1 MALATTQTTGLVCA
15 HHHLY
20 STLARGMPAPPRRS
34 EHFTEILEDVWWR
47 LDAAIDEDI
56 LYWSAALGA
65 VEALLVGTTA
75 IVDHHESPNFIDG
88 SLSVLAK
95 ACRDVGVRLNT
106 SYGVTDRWDD
116 QGNLHAVVDPSSPM
130 TTAARRGL
138 DECDRFLSAGG
149 EGMVGL
155 HAAFTCSDET
165 IAAAAEL
172 AVKHGVGVHVHVA
185 EGPVDKDAGRRL
197 EPWANDDW
205 LLVHGVF
212 LDTPLKGRL
221 VHNPRSNMNNS
232 VGYARPSTRANT
244 ILLGTDGIG
253 ADMLDEARVAY
264 ARLREYDV
272 QENPDTV
279 WGWLVNNRTLVPS
292 VTRDVVTWNYDHMD
306 SPWHLA
312 FTTGVRPVQIQVN
325 DEVVLDNGLPTKV
338 DINEVRAKAAEQS
351 KRLHE
356 RLSQ

>member
-1 MALATTQTTGLVCA
+1 MGLSSSQTPGLVCA

-20 STLARGMPAPPRRS
+20 STLARGMPAPSRRS
-34 EHFTEILEDVWWR
+34 EDFTEILEDVWWR
-47 LDAAIDEDI
+47 LDAAIDEEI

-106 SYGVTDRWDD
+106 TYGVTDRWDD
-116 QGNLHAVVDPSSPM
+116 HGKLHSSVAPSAPM
-130 TTAARRGL
+130 TSSARRGL

-165 IAAAAEL
+165 IAAAAQL
-172 AVKHGVGVHVHVA
+172 ATKHGVGVHVHVA
-185 EGPVDKDAGRRL
+185 EGPVDKEAAARL
-197 EPWANDDW
+197 EPWASNDW

-212 LDTPLKGRL
+212 LDSSLPGRL

-232 VGYARPSTRANT
+232 VGYARPTTRPNT

-253 ADMLDEARVAY
+253 SDMLDEARVAY
-264 ARLREYDV
+264 ARLREFDV
-272 QENPDTV
+272 QESPETV
-279 WGWLVNNRTLVPS
+279 WGWLDNNRSLMPS
-292 VTRDVVTWNYDHMD
+292 VMRDVVTWNYDHMD

-312 FTTGVRPVQIQVN
+312 FTTGVRPIKIEVN
-325 DEVVLDNGLPTKV
+325 DEVVLDNGVPTKV
-338 DINEVRAKAAEQS
+338 DIDEVRAKAAEQS
-351 KRLHE
+351 RRLHE
-356 RLSQ
+356 RLRQ

>member
-1 MALATTQTTGLVCA
+1 MALATMQTTGMVCA

-20 STLARGMPAPPRRS
+20 STLARGMPAPSRHS

-75 IVDHHESPNFIDG
+75 IVDHHESPRFIEG

-116 QGNLHAVVDPSSPM
+116 EGKLRSTVDPGSPM
-130 TTAARRGL
+130 TSAARRGL

-172 AVKHGVGVHVHVA
+172 AAKHGVGVHVHVA
-185 EGPVDKDAGRRL
+185 EGPVDKEAGRRL
-197 EPWANDDW
+197 EAWAKDDW

-212 LDTPLKGRL
+212 LDTPLRGRL

-253 ADMLDEARVAY
+253 SDMLDEARVAY
-264 ARLREYDV
+264 ARLREFDV
-272 QENPDTV
+272 RESPDTV
-279 WGWLVNNRTLVPS
+279 WGWLANNQALLPG

-312 FTTGVRPVQIQVN
+312 FTTGVRPVRIQVN

-338 DINEVRAKAAEQS
+338 EITEVRAKAAEQS

-356 RLSQ
+356 RLST